1 MRTRKL
7 GATGPEVSA
16 LGLGCMSMTG
26 TYGTR
31 DEKGAL
37 ATIHRALELG
47 VNFLD
52 TADAYGDSAGENER
66 LVAQAIKGKR
76 DEFVL
81 ATKCGFAKR
90 EDGSFGI
97 DGRPDYIRAACDRS
111 LERLET
117 DVIDLYYL
125 HRADAKVPIEDS
137 MGAMAEL
144 RDAGKIRHIG
154 VSEVSPS
161 TLRRA
166 HEACPLSALQSE
178 LSLWSRGADPEV
190 LDTCRELGIAFVAYS
205 PLGRGML
212 SGAITDVGQLPEDDR
227 LHAHPRF
234 QGENFTRNQDLVR
247 RITELAEDIGCSTA
261 QLALAWVLHKGE
273 HVVPIPGTKR
283 RTYLEENAG
292 ALAVELSAA
301 DMAKIEAAI
310 PPDAAT
316 GSRYPES
323 AMRALGR

>member
-1 MRTRKL
+1 MWTQKL
-7 GATGPEVSA
+7 GATGPAISA
-16 LGLGCMSMTG
+16 QGLGCMSMTG

-31 DEKGAL
+31 DEEEAL

-47 VNFLD
+47 INFLD

-66 LVAQAIKGKR
+66 LVAQAIKGRR
-76 DEFVL
+76 DEVVL

-111 LERLET
+111 LKRLET

-125 HRADAKVPIEDS
+125 HRADAKVPIEES

-144 RDAGKIRHIG
+144 RDAGKIHYVG
-154 VSEVSPS
+154 VSEVSPA

-166 HEACPLSALQSE
+166 HTACPLSALQSE
-178 LSLWSRGADPEV
+178 LSLWTRGAVPEV
-190 LDTCRELGIAFVAYS
+190 LDTCRQLNLTFVAYS

-212 SGAITDVGQLPEDDR
+212 SGAITELEQLPEGDR
-227 LHAHPRF
+227 RRAHPRF
-234 QGENFTRNQDLVR
+234 QGENFARNQDLVH
-247 RITELAEDIGCSTA
+247 RITELARAKACTTA
-261 QLALAWVLHKGE
+261 QLALAWVMHKGE

-283 RTYLEENAG
+283 RAYLVENAG
-292 ALAVELSAA
+292 ALEVDLSAA
-301 DMAKIEAAI
+301 DMAKIESAI
-310 PPDAAT
+310 PPDAAA

-323 AMRALGR
+323 AMRAVGR